1 MRRPAPAR
9 IVGLLA
15 LAAIAALAPPRAH
28 ALPAVLVGAATARVR
43 NHRSHIVVT
52 QDGERTTL
60 ALQLDVLAVPMDMAI
75 VLPIHGEVDPDSLE
89 TLDRR
94 LFERLDQVAAPR
106 LEHVW
111 EQNPCGLIY
120 TPPPKK
126 WSTTPEVAGYPGKPR
141 EHPRPATFAHGEY
154 DFAVLGR
161 MGAGELDTWLRER
174 GFPMTDAHHAALAE
188 HFTAGA
194 TLVVARVDRRQ
205 VHFNARGQAVLSPFR
220 VAFVADPGWRL
231 PLRAGIGHASG
242 AQDVVIH
249 GITHDRRLGLQDP
262 PPALPADID
271 LTAAATARFPSVHAA
286 VFAASRAATLRT
298 DLVEYAAR
306 LPFDELA
313 PEEFAALGLTGDR
326 RDLVLSRIHLH
337 YTPAEL
343 TEDPQLTTLAHDA
356 ERHARYLVR
365 HPWTTKAR
373 CDAPRYGMWGPPVDG
388 VDPDEAVPRH
398 VRSMARAHPVTDL
411 GPYLAADIASLGLTA
426 APAGCGCSED
436 PSRRDVGFTVLLVLA
451 LRRRRSPRM

>member
-1 MRRPAPAR
+1 MRRPAAAWTA
-9 IVGLLA
+9 LLAA
-15 LAAIAALAPPRAH
+15 LAASAALAPHQAH
-28 ALPAVLVGAATARVR
+28 ALPAVLVGAATARLR
-43 NHRSHIVVT
+43 NHRSHVVVT

-94 LFERLDQVAAPR
+94 LFDRLDQLAAPR

-111 EQNPCGLIY
+111 EHDPCGPSY
-120 TPPPKK
+120 TPPVKHVP
-126 WSTTPEVAGYPGKPR
+126 TNPMLPGYPGKPR

-174 GFPMTDAHHAALAE
+174 GFSMTDAHHAALAE

-249 GITHDRRLGLQDP
+249 GITRDRRLGLQDP
-262 PPALPADID
+262 PPALPADIE
-271 LTAAATARFPSVHAA
+271 LTDVAAARFPAVHAA
-286 VFAASRAATLRT
+286 VFAANRAATQRT
-298 DLVEYAAR
+298 ALTEYAAP
-306 LPFDELA
+306 LPSDELA

-326 RDLVLSRIHLH
+326 HGLVLSRIHLH

-343 TEDPQLTTLAHDA
+343 AEDPQLTTLDHDA
-356 ERHARYLVR
+356 DLHARYLVR
-365 HPWTTKAR
+365 HPWTAKAR
-373 CDAPRYGMWGPPVDG
+373 CDVPRYGMWGPPVDG
-388 VDPDEAVPRH
+388 VDAGEAVPRI
-398 VRSMARAHPVTDL
+398 VRSMARAHPVADL
-411 GPYLAADIASLGLTA
+411 GPYLAADVASLGLTA
-426 APAGCGCSED
+426 TPAGCGCRED
-436 PSRRDVGFTVLLVLA
+436 PSRRDVGFAVLLMLA
-451 LRRRRSPRM
+451 LRPRRSPRM